1 MRRRGNGVRYA
12 KNGDRHSERGEDRA
26 TKLAPR
32 GFALLG
38 PGYACWAQKLAQRL
52 DWLRRNSDIEPK

>member
-1 MRRRGNGVRYA
+1 MRYA